1 MDLMAPDIHAAQE
14 LARRL
19 LAQEI
24 PEPAAPDDVVAGMQ
38 RVCEGV
44 CQNLRRWVGTDG
56 SAALF
61 ARALD
66 RARGDHAALKGV
78 RAATS
83 PGGCLEG
90 LAASVEAHGPKPVM
104 EGVVALLTLLVELL
118 GRLIGSD
125 MAINLM
131 DQTVPDSRPR
141 GRAQAQ

>member
-1 MDLMAPDIHAAQE
+1 MAPDAPAAQE

-19 LAQEI
+19 LAQEV
-24 PEPAAPDDVVAGMQ
+24 PESAAPDDVIAGLQ

-66 RARGDHAALKGV
+66 RARGDHGALKEL
-78 RAATS
+78 RAAPS

-90 LAASVEAHGPKPVM
+90 LAASVQAHGATAVM
-104 EGVVALLTLLVELL
+104 EGLVAVLTVLVELL

-131 DQTVPDSRPR
+131 EQAVPDPRPR
-141 GRAQAQ
+141 GRAQAS